1 MQYLFMLFVSLLAS
15 LPLGTVIETG
25 SVAGTFSIAAFDPE
39 TGELGIAVAS
49 RVPFVGHDVPWA
61 LADGGA
67 VATQAWVNQQYGPD
81 GLALLLEGKSA
92 SEVVSALVSA
102 DPDSA
107 VRQLG
112 IVDASGGSAS
122 FTGSET
128 NAWAGGVTGPGYA
141 IQGNILVSE
150 DVILEMERAFL
161 ETQGPLARRLLEA
174 LEAGEAAGGDSRGKQ
189 SAALLVVRSGGGHDG
204 ASDRFVEIDVFD
216 HEDPVQEL
224 ERLYGIWEGY
234 NVFPVYIDSGR
245 EPETTYALGILER
258 MLLEEEPDPDLYNYY
273 AWTLAERQLFPER
286 ALEIATVAHE
296 LAPEDHN
303 IIDTLAES
311 CYAAG
316 DPRTA
321 VMWEKQALELDPENA
336 FYISQL
342 EKFEGA
348 SAALDDPTLEDE

>member
-1 MQYLFMLFVSLLAS
+1 MQYVFILFTSLLAS
-15 LPLGTVIETG
+15 LPLGIEIETG
-25 SVAGTFSIAAFDPE
+25 SIAGTFSIAAFDPQ

-61 LADGGA
+61 LADNGA
-67 VATQAWVNQQYGPD
+67 IATQAWVNQQYGPD
-81 GLALLLEGKSA
+81 GLALLLEGHSA
-92 SEVVSALVSA
+92 SDVVVVLVSA

-107 VRQLG
+107 IRQLG
-112 IVDASGGSAS
+112 IVDAAGGSAS

-150 DVILEMERAFL
+150 DVIREMEKAFL
-161 ETQGPLARRLLEA
+161 ETEGPLSRRLLEA
-174 LEAGEAAGGDSRGKQ
+174 LKAGEAAGGDSRGKQ

-204 ASDRFVEIDVFD
+204 ASDRFVDIQVSD
-216 HEDPVQEL
+216 HIDPVPEL

-234 NVFPVYIDSGR
+234 NVFPVYIDSGS
-245 EPETTYALGILER
+245 EPETTYALEILDR
-258 MLLEEEPDPDLYNYY
+258 VLDEEEPDPDLYNYY
-273 AWTLAERQLFPER
+273 AWTLAERRLFPER
-286 ALEIATVAHE
+286 ALEIAAAAHE
-296 LAPEDHN
+296 MAPEDHN

-316 DPRTA
+316 DPLTA
-321 VMWEKQALELDPENA
+321 VIWEKKALELDPENA

-342 EKFEGA
+342 QKFEEA
-348 SAALDDPTLEDE
+348 AAALDDPTL